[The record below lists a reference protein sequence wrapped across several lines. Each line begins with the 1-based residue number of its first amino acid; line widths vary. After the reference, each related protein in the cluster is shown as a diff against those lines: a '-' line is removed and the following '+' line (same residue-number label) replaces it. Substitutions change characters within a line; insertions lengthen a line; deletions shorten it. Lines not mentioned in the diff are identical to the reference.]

1 MLSATSNVVPAPMFR
16 LPVPSGPEVK
26 ETNPSPALTGDGGVL
41 LAPSTSPPEATFTPP
56 LKLLAVPLNCSNPSP
71 VLLSDAVPP

>member
-1 MLSATSNVVPAPMFR
+1 MFK

-26 ETNPSPALTGDGGVL
+26 ETSPSPALTGDVGVL

-56 LKLLAVPLNCSNPSP
+56 LKLLAPLNCSNPSP
-71 VLLSDAVPP
+71 VLFRDAVPP